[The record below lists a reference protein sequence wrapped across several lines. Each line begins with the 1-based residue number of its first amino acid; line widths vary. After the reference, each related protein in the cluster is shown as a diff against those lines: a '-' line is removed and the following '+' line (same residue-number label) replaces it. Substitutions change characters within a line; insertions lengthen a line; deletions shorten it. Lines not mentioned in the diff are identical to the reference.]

1 LSLVK
6 AIVEAH
12 HGRVS
17 VQSQPGEGSEFIINI
32 PQSEL
37 AA

>member
-12 HGRVS
+12 RGTVT
-17 VQSQPGEGSEFIINI
+17 VGEADGGGARFTVRL
-32 PQSEL
+32 P

>member
-12 HGRVS
+12 HGNVS
-17 VQSQPGEGSEFIINI
+17 VQSQPSEGSEFIVNI
-32 PQSEL
+32 PRSGL
-37 AA
+37 VT